1 MIIMSNYYKVNVIY
15 IYIYFFFFET
25 EVNVIGFKSCGI
37 YIAFI
42 LYHILNKKKKKKELS
57 YRVPYIINWQ
67 TNTFEFVHE
76 N

>member
-1 MIIMSNYYKVNVIY
+1 MPHPDWRFTQKKKKYIY
-15 IYIYFFFFET
+15 IYIYFET

-42 LYHILNKKKKKKELS
+42 FYHILNKKKKKKELS